1 MQKVDSLGFFD
12 IYGLY
17 FVRGSCVTIY
27 YFNYILLFLYHLFC
41 FIFNKCY
48 YCAVLKTLTE
58 HVSCLWQGRD
68 KNWDSPVFLLFI
80 SLCLLYTSKCL
91 QYCYYFFFFL
101 TCCMSLMYSYITN
114 VTLITTFFSACAL
127 HWSPTHL
134 GEFLLLFHIAD
145 KSNLLLAVSN
155 AKFNLET
162 QILGS

>member
-91 QYCYYFFFFL
+91 QYCYYFFFFFDL
-101 TCCMSLMYSYITN
+101 LYVTDVQLYYKCYSNNNIFQCLCT
-114 VTLITTFFSACAL
+114 TL
-127 HWSPTHL
+127 
-134 GEFLLLFHIAD
+134 
-145 KSNLLLAVSN
+145 VSYS
-155 AKFNLET
+155 FR
-162 QILGS
+162 